1 MKKSLLGDESGI
13 ALSSQR
19 LSLGLLQ
26 LLVERSLVGGGRGHE
41 CCRRRYN
48 HDGGK

>member
-13 ALSSQR
+13 ALSSQC

-41 CCRRRYN
+41 PHR
-48 HDGGK
+48 KS